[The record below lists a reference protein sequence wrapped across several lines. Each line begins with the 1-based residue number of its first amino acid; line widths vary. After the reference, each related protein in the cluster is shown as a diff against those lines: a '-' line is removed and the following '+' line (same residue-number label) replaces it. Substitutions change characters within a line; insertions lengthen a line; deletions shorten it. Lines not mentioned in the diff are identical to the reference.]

1 MSDTLTIAELEH
13 GEKLVLVGLVR
24 LMIRLDGEFSED
36 EREFLDDLVAE
47 LGEESFNAL
56 ADEVTEKMQDEDA
69 VRYYAERTQR
79 QIAQELIY
87 GTLFDLGAKGTIVS
101 SESELLEWL
110 RTTWKL
116 EDRES
121 EPYR

>member
-36 EREFLDDLVAE
+36 EREFLDDLVTE
-47 LGEESFNAL
+47 IGEESFNAL
-56 ADEVTEKMQDEDA
+56 AAEVTEKMQDEEQ

-79 QIAQELIY
+79 QIAQDLIY

-116 EDRES
+116 EGRES
-121 EPYR
+121 QPYR